1 MNRKKLSKKE
11 KRIIDRKGKELSL
24 KNMYFNRYLIVR
36 YTVALFFFINLYWL
50 LSLLLTKSFM
60 AILPCMLIL
69 LLILVIFEHAK
80 LYSNHTNKL
89 PRTKLYFKIQ
99 LFFNIVLIILSW
111 TNLFVKIFP
120 ILKTTSKAR
129 LLVSVVLLIG
139 IIVSYLIIIKLNI
152 IEKNKDKQFERV
164 KKYEKIVRK

>member
-1 MNRKKLSKKE
+1 MSKKKLSKKE
-11 KRIIDRKGKELSL
+11 KKIIDKKGKELSL

-99 LFFNIVLIILSW
+99 L
-111 TNLFVKIFP
+111 
-120 ILKTTSKAR
+120 
-129 LLVSVVLLIG
+129 
-139 IIVSYLIIIKLNI
+139 
-152 IEKNKDKQFERV
+152 
-164 KKYEKIVRK
+164 